1 MTESVQVDHAHQQQM
16 QAAFFTQLPQRWQ
29 VHPDPAA
36 PYPMIVGLET
46 EYLLIDADGRLIDE
60 ATRDQILA
68 ALPHSSSEL
77 GTSSIETH
85 TDPVPIA
92 GAAHSLLQEA
102 TKIERHAVQA
112 AKQFGA
118 RLVRI
123 GAYPGAFSD
132 LYVTQNSPRY
142 QNLMDVSHAMHRV
155 NGELPRVQVGAVTL
169 PELRCETMCGCQSTH
184 LNIQMTNLPRTLHI
198 LNKAYELVPYLL
210 ALSAHAALLDTTP
223 TGYTEVRSL
232 LWKPLFTFPHFDATH
247 GVNTQR
253 VGLPPAYY
261 PDWDTYWQDVG
272 EKFYSE
278 PDPAHAFAANMK
290 NFWRTVRIK
299 PCPSDIHSC
308 LLEIRSFSPQPTL
321 PEDVALAL
329 LLTGLL
335 HDPAWLDRPLL
346 DIGLVG
352 QNLDAASRDGLYA
365 PLAWHTED
373 GAVVAR
379 PATEIAAE
387 LLDLGETFWA
397 ARAVPEVE
405 LLELLRQRLH
415 HPPAS
420 PARKSLHLYEQQ
432 LAAGHTR
439 AAAAQSVLQAYAV
452 EYAD

>member
-1 MTESVQVDHAHQQQM
+1 MTESVQVDRAHQQQM
-16 QAAFFTQLPQRWQ
+16 LAAFFTQLQQRWQ
-29 VHPDPAA
+29 PHPDPAA
-36 PYPMIVGLET
+36 GYPMVVGVET
-46 EYLLIDADGRLIDE
+46 EYLLIDADGQLLAEDI
-60 ATRDQILA
+60 RDQILA
-68 ALPHSSSEL
+68 VLPHSSSEL

-85 TDPVPIA
+85 TAPVPIA

-102 TKIERHAVQA
+102 TQIERHAVQA
-112 AKQFGA
+112 ARQFGA

-123 GAYPGAFSD
+123 GTYPGPLSD
-132 LYVTQNSPRY
+132 LRVTQNSPRY
-142 QNLMDVSHAMHRV
+142 QNLMDISHAMHRI
-155 NGELPRVQVGAVTL
+155 NGKLPRIQVGAVTL

-184 LNIQMTNLPRTLHI
+184 LNIQMPNLPRTLHT

-210 ALSAHAALLDTTP
+210 ALSAHAALLDMTP
-223 TGYTEVRSL
+223 SGYTEVRSL
-232 LWKPLFTFPHFDATH
+232 LWKPLFSFPHFDALH

-253 VGLPPAYY
+253 VSLPPAYY
-261 PDWDTYWQDVG
+261 PDWETYWQDVG

-290 NFWRTVRIK
+290 NFWRTARIK
-299 PCPSDIHSC
+299 PCPNDVYSC

-321 PEDVALAL
+321 REDVALAL

-346 DIGLVG
+346 ALDRVE
-352 QNLDAASRDGLYA
+352 QNLYAASRDGLYA
-365 PLAWHTED
+365 TLAWNDATGTIVD
-373 GAVVAR
+373 R

-387 LLDLGETFWA
+387 LLAMGTAFWA
-397 ARAVPEVE
+397 ARAVPEVA
-405 LLELLRQRLH
+405 LLELLRQRLAD
-415 HPPAS
+415 PPAS

-439 AAAAQSVLQAYAV
+439 AAAAQHVLQAYVV